1 MSKNDEMSCD
11 KTFNVNSVKNSES
24 KISSKQYGL
33 TDYIKDVHKFFQ
45 YHSHTDEDACI
56 YIKYDSPLHRL
67 LLLTAH
73 MLHIAFSCLFLF
85 LSLTGIMC
93 VLFALG
99 YLWDK
104 IFGTDNCINNKGNL
118 CANNIFMCIFSGV
131 MCLIIFYIL
140 RVFYRYIFNEN
151 PTMDTTFMKN
161 SVKDVKI
168 TSI

>member
-1 MSKNDEMSCD
+1 MSKSDEKSCN

-24 KISSKQYGL
+24 KISSKQYDL
-33 TDYIKDVHKFFQ
+33 TDYIKDVHKFLQ

-67 LLLTAH
+67 LLLTTH
-73 MLHIAFSCLFLF
+73 ILHIAFLCFLLFLG
-85 LSLTGIMC
+85 LAGMMG

-104 IFGTDNCINNKGNL
+104 IFGTDNCINDKRNL
-118 CANNIFMCIFSGV
+118 CVTNIFMCIFSGITS
-131 MCLIIFYIL
+131 LIICYIL

-151 PTMDTTFMKN
+151 PTMDAAFMKN
-161 SVKDVKI
+161 SVKDAKI